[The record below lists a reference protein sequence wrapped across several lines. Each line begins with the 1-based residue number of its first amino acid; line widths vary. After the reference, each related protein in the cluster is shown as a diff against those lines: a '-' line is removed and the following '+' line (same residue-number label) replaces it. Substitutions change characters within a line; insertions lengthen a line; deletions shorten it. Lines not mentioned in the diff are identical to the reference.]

1 MRFFLPRRT
10 EAGRRDPGGLPG
22 VAQASQPAP
31 PSFSRRNR
39 RGFTLAEV
47 LAALVLM
54 AIVIPVALEGM
65 SVVSRAAVLG
75 QRKVAAMRV
84 AERVLNEQ
92 MLLLSQ
98 GQVVENSASGVES
111 EGGTDYPWTLQTK
124 TWEQDAM
131 TQLTVRVTFTVR
143 GAQFEMKASTLF
155 DPAADTP
162 GTPGK
167 APVAA
172 GSS

>member
-1 MRFFLPRRT
+1 MRFSPPKRT
-10 EAGRRDPGGLPG
+10 EASPRHRG
-22 VAQASQPAP
+22 
-31 PSFSRRNR
+31 
-39 RGFTLAEV
+39 GFTLAEV
-47 LAALVLM
+47 LAALLLM
-54 AIVIPVALEGM
+54 AIVIPIALEGM

-92 MLLLSQ
+92 LVLLSQ
-98 GQVVENSASGVES
+98 GQTVEKSASGVEAD
-111 EGGTDYPWTLQTK
+111 GGTNYPWALQAE
-124 TWEQDAM
+124 TWSQDAM

-143 GAQFEMKASTLF
+143 GTQYEMKASTLF
-155 DPAADTP
+155 DPTADTP

-172 GSS
+172 GTS